1 MKPDVMMLH
10 AQRPAAMAQLEAAYR
25 LHRWD
30 LAEDKAAFLAEHGPK
45 CRAAATNGH
54 APLTAEMLA
63 AMPALE
69 LAACSSAGFDGFDVA
84 EMARRGVKLTNSSP
98 ALCDDVADA
107 AIMLM
112 LAARRGMVQG
122 DAWVR
127 SGDWAKKGPMPL
139 MHSTSGKVLGI
150 AGMGTIGQ
158 AIARRGAAMG
168 MEVRYWNRRA
178 KDVPWAHVADLA
190 DLASQADTLIAIVAG
205 GEGTR
210 GLVSER
216 VMEALGPEGLLVNV
230 SRGSVVDEEALI
242 ACLGD
247 GRLGHAAL
255 DVYASE
261 PDPDPRLVSLP
272 NTTLYPHHASGTVE
286 TRDAMAQTVV
296 DNLAA
301 FFAGQPLLSEVILS
315 GGAPAAGERA
325 PC

>member
-1 MKPDVMMLH
+1 MKPDVMMLYP
-10 AQRPAAMAQLEAAYR
+10 QRPKAMAQLEAAYT
-25 LHRWD
+25 LHRYD
-30 LAEDKAAFLAEHGPK
+30 LAADKTAFLAEHGPK
-45 CRAAATNGH
+45 CRGVATNGH
-54 APLTAEMLA
+54 APMNREILD
-63 AMPALE
+63 AMPKLE
-69 LAACSSAGFDGFDVA
+69 LVACSSAGFDGFDVA

-98 ALCDDVADA
+98 ALCDDVADT

-158 AIARRGAAMG
+158 AIARRGEAMG

-210 GLVSER
+210 GLISER

-230 SRGSVVDEEALI
+230 ARGTVVDEEAMI
-242 ACLGD
+242 ACLAD

-261 PDPDPRLVSLP
+261 PDPDPRLSQLE

-286 TRDAMAQTVV
+286 TRDAMAQLVV

-301 FFAGQPLLSEVILS
+301 LHAGRPLLTEVDLS
-315 GGAPAAGERA
+315 GYMPEPAGA
-325 PC
+325 